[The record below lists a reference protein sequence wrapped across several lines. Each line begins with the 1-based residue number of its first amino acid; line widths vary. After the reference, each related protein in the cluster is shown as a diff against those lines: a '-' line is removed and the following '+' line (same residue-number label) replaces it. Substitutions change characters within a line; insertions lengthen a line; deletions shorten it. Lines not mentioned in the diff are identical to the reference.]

1 MSKNYLQKSIK
12 DNVIKDK
19 KIIFDVH
26 SSISICLGEL
36 WEQKIIDKVVYIK
49 ASWKIRKEAGLV

>member
-36 WEQKIIDKVVYIK
+36 
-49 ASWKIRKEAGLV
+49 